1 MRKFHRVITAAV
13 LSAPMALAIG
23 GAAAAEEGPS
33 YDQHA
38 ATAGP
43 NGVATQQVGAH
54 GDQGGSGGA
63 QYQQGSN
70 SAGPDGAS
78 SDHTSSNSGHNGGTN
93 TDNGGLLGVLGL

>member
-23 GAAAAEEGPS
+23 GAASAEEGPS

-43 NGVATQQVGAH
+43 NGVATQQITSQQN
-54 GDQGGSGGA
+54 GDQGGSGSA
-63 QYQQGSN
+63 QYQQDSN

-78 SDHTSSNSGHNGGTN
+78 SEHTSSNSG
-93 TDNGGLLGVLGL
+93 DNGGLLGVLSL